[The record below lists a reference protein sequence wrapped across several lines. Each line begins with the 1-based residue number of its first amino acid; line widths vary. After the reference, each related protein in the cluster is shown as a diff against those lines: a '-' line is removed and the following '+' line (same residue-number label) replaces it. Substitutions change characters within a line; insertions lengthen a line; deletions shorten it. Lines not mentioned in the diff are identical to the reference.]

1 MFNSDHHPVYL
12 VLIRTG
18 IAVGICPMPVTRI
31 SVRNINRALL
41 LYLREP
47 YSSVSLFKLAT
58 VLRTEAE
65 GEPDEKEKIKEEMAT
80 VDKMEAVAE
89 RKAQFV

>member
-1 MFNSDHHPVYL
+1 MFNCDHHPVYL
-12 VLIRTG
+12 VLIRPG
-18 IAVGICPMPVTRI
+18 IAVGIYPMPVTTI

-41 LYLREP
+41 LYLRER
-47 YSSVSLFKLAT
+47 YSFVSLFKLAT

-65 GEPDEKEKIKEEMAT
+65 GEPDEEEKIKEEMAT

-89 RKAQFV
+89 RKAEFV